1 MKAIVFNQYGQPDV
15 LLLEEVKKPSPR
27 NNEVL
32 IKVHAVSLNYADW
45 HMLTGTPFVARL
57 SFGLFRPM
65 KNILGADIAGVVE
78 AIGPGITRFK
88 PGDEVYGDLGM
99 VGFGG
104 LAEYVCAPEHVIATK
119 PTNLTYEESAALP
132 MASVTALQALQNDG
146 QVQPGQEVLIHGSAG
161 GVGTFAIQIAKYLGA
176 KVTGVCSTRNIEQT
190 LALGA
195 DHVIDYLKE
204 DFAANGKTYDLILGI
219 NGNRSIFDYRKAL
232 APNGKYLMIG
242 GSDKQIFQ
250 FMLLGPFIAR
260 PGQKMGSVFA
270 KTLSKELIAIKDLAE
285 AGKIRPLI
293 DRTYKLAE
301 TPEAMRYLGT
311 GHARA
316 KIIIKIVP

>member
-176 KVTGVCSTRNIEQT
+176 EVTGVCSTRNIEQT

>member
-45 HMLTGTPFVARL
+45 HMLTGKPFVARL

-176 KVTGVCSTRNIEQT
+176 EVTGVCSTRNIEQT